1 MDVWP
6 AKDGWIFL
14 HSGRLL
20 ASAEDVA
27 QCGEG
32 VGILLSPVRDN
43 AWHTAGDSWSALSS
57 RISTA
62 RVKLASAGLRQ
73 AAARSVDVLFIFSLQ

>member
-1 MDVWP
+1 MVVYFFILVDYW
-6 AKDGWIFL
+6 
-14 HSGRLL
+14 LL
-20 ASAEDVA
+20 A

-32 VGILLSPVRDN
+32 VGTLLSPVRDN
-43 AWHTAGDSWSALSS
+43 AWHAAGDSWSAVSS

-62 RVKLASAGLRQ
+62 RVKLASIGLRQ